1 MKGRFRKV
9 FDISGIAL
17 LLIILVVF
25 VWLSSDGQ
33 ISFSRDSGYYDEA
46 FTLKPDMIR
55 YGIL

>member
-9 FDISGIAL
+9 FDTSGLAL
-17 LLIILVVF
+17 SLLILVVF

-46 FTLKPDMIR
+46 FTLKSDMIR
-55 YGIL
+55 YGTL